1 MTSTFG
7 ELTAATVP
15 PPISLYVKKITDR
28 GERIWDL
35 NYFMI
40 FFYGDIRRFSI
51 LSFFFFIFFVL
62 ERNIDHLVDVIDT
75 ISMDIIFF
83 LI

>member
-35 NYFMI
+35 NYLI
-40 FFYGDIRRFSI
+40 FFYGDTRRIFY
-51 LSFFFFIFFVL
+51 SFIFFFIFFVL

-75 ISMDIIFF
+75 ISMDIMFF

>member
-40 FFYGDIRRFSI
+40 FFLWRYTTIFY
-51 LSFFFFIFFVL
+51 SFIFFFIFFVF

-75 ISMDIIFF
+75 ISMDIMFF